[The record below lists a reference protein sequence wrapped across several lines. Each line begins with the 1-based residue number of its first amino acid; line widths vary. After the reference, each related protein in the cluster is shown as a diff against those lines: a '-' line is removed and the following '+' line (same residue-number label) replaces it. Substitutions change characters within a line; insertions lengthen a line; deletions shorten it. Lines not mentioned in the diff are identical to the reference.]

1 MLSGGVESDGS
12 KPILIVDAYGHS
24 REGLSASLRAGGWIV
39 ETAAGSWEAIQK
51 VKEGRFGLA
60 IIDVDLPPAQ
70 GGVTVSGWDV
80 ARIFRAFHPDAAVIF
95 VSAES
100 RPEVTTTVA
109 PPLDRIRVLEKPV
122 SPAALRVLLRALE
135 SEPAEPARPSTR
147 S

>member
-1 MLSGGVESDGS
+1 MPREGDESEGS

-39 ETAAGSWEAIQK
+39 DTAAGSWEAVQK
-51 VKEGRFGLA
+51 ATEGGFGLA

-70 GGVTVSGWDV
+70 GVAVSGWDV
-80 ARIFRAFHPDAAVIF
+80 ARIFRAFHPDAGVIL

-100 RPEVTTTVA
+100 RPEMTTA
-109 PPLDRIRVLEKPV
+109 SPPLDRVRVVEKPV
-122 SPAALRVLLRALE
+122 SPAALRTLLRALE
-135 SEPAEPARPSTR
+135 SERTEPAKPSTH

>member
-1 MLSGGVESDGS
+1 MQSEGVESDGS

-24 REGLSASLRAGGWIV
+24 REGLSALLRAGGWIV

-70 GGVTVSGWDV
+70 GAAVSGWDM
-80 ARIFRAFHPDAAVIF
+80 ARIFRAFYPDAAVIL

-100 RPEVTTTVA
+100 RPEMTTAA

-122 SPAALRVLLRALE
+122 SPAALRALLRALE
-135 SEPAEPARPSTR
+135 SAPAEPAKPSTR